1 MPDKTL
7 SARFVVLAA
16 HGRTI
21 TMLAEAATEDSSV
34 NRLME
39 LVDAI
44 RSHALD
50 ANVICVSFHDTGF
63 AATPKGS

>member
-1 MPDKTL
+1 MPDKNL
-7 SARFVVLAA
+7 SAQFVVLAA

-21 TMLAEAATEDSSV
+21 TMLAEAATEDSSI
-34 NRLME
+34 NRLIE

-50 ANVICVSFHDTGF
+50 ANVICVSFRETGF
-63 AATPKGS
+63 AAASKG